1 MAAAT
6 RAWDSHGFSCGGQGN
21 FQLMNKVNHLPRTL
35 SAVSPTPRAMVSPEA
50 AGPPLSQRPQASSLC
65 LLDA

>member
-6 RAWDSHGFSCGGQGN
+6 HAWDSHGLSCGGHGN
-21 FQLMNKVNHLPRTL
+21 FQLMNKVNRLPRTL

-50 AGPPLSQRPQASSLC
+50 AGHPSFSHPQASPLC
-65 LLDA
+65 LLDT